1 MYGLG
6 NWIATILLAVVGIL
20 GLILSAR
27 AVDGAMALFGGGLLL
42 FAILM
47 VFRLIAN
54 AFGHEEKQS

>member
-6 NWIATILLAVVGIL
+6 NWIATILLAVVGLL
-20 GLILSAR
+20 GLIISAR
-27 AVDGAMALFGGGLLL
+27 AADGAMALFGGGLML

-54 AFGHEEKQS
+54 AYSHEEKLS